1 MANRNRVVP
10 LPSEDTSSLYFL
22 HPSDNPGINLVQ
34 QQLTGSNY
42 AAWSRA
48 FSTALLAKNKLV
60 FVDGSIL
67 RPARDDLLYQPWIR
81 CNSMV
86 ISWLRNSVS
95 SQICSSIMYLDDA
108 YAIWF
113 DLKERFSIADSA
125 RIYQLRQQ
133 LMTLSQGSSD
143 VTSYFTNLRILW
155 DEYRNSQ
162 PTSWCTCTR
171 CTCDSA
177 SKWNQ
182 HQENEC
188 TMQFLIGLNASFSQL
203 RSHILSMI
211 PLPSLSKVFSLV
223 IQEERQRSIDGNNT
237 SSFAPTRAPVTS
249 ELPFA
254 NAASSFGRGYNKF
267 LCSHCGRTNHPVE
280 KCFLLHG
287 FPPGF
292 GRGKGKYPPA
302 AGGFAKPPQN
312 SGFAGNQNAHQQR
325 SINFVEEPAD
335 LPSLDQYQQLISLLQ
350 SHKLQTL
357 SSSAATPATVSP
369 AQPSTQA
376 SSNFSG
382 TVFFSPSINS
392 ISSSCSSSST
402 WILDTGAT
410 HHVCY
415 DQSLFN
421 STSPSR

>member
-1 MANRNRVVP
+1 MNNRNRVAQ
-10 LPSEDTSSLYFL
+10 LPKEDTSSPYFL
-22 HPSDNPGINLVQ
+22 HPSDNPGITLVP

-42 AAWSRA
+42 AAWSRS

-86 ISWLRNSVS
+86 ISWLLNSVS
-95 SQICSSIMYLDDA
+95 SQICSSIIYLDDA

-113 DLKERFSIADSA
+113 DLKERFSTADSA

-133 LMTLSQGSSD
+133 LMDLSQGSSD
-143 VTSYFTNLRILW
+143 VNTYFTNLCILW
-155 DEYRNSQ
+155 DEYKNTQ
-162 PTSWCTCTR
+162 PTSWCTCAR

-237 SSFAPTRAPVTS
+237 SSAPARAPVTS

-267 LCSHCGRTNHPVE
+267 LCSHYGRTNHPVE
-280 KCFLLHG
+280 KCFILHG

-292 GRGKGKYPPA
+292 GRGYGKYPQA
-302 AGGFAKPPQN
+302 SGFAKPSQS
-312 SGFAGNQNAHQQR
+312 SGFAGNHNSHQQR
-325 SINFVEEPAD
+325 SVNFVEDTAN
-335 LPSLDQYQQLISLLQ
+335 LPSFDQYQQLISLLQ
-350 SHKLQTL
+350 SHKLQN
-357 SSSAATPATVSP
+357 SSPPATTPVNDLP
-369 AQPSTQA
+369 AQPSTHA
-376 SSNFSG
+376 SNNFSG
-382 TVFFSPSINS
+382 GSH
-392 ISSSCSSSST
+392 
-402 WILDTGAT
+402 G
-410 HHVCY
+410 
-415 DQSLFN
+415 
-421 STSPSR
+421 R